1 MLTFLRK
8 NTIFISND
16 LFTTAQL
23 LQLPVDEHGK
33 NYLKYSIN

>member
-16 LFTTAQL
+16 LFTRAQL

-33 NYLKYSIN
+33 NFIKYSIN

>member
-1 MLTFLRK
+1 MFRFLRK
-8 NTIFISND
+8 NTIIISND
-16 LFTTAQL
+16 LLPKAQL

>member
-1 MLTFLRK
+1 MLRFLRK
-8 NTIFISND
+8 NTIIISND
-16 LFTTAQL
+16 LLPKAQ

>member
-16 LFTTAQL
+16 LFTKAQL

-33 NYLKYSIN
+33 NYIKYSIN